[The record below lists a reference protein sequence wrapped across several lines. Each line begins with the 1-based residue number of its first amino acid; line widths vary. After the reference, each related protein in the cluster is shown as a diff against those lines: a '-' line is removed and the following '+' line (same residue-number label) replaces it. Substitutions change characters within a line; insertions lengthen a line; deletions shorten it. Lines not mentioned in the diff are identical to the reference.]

1 MEFTLQKRVERK
13 YKMKRKFLRR
23 DAKRFAKF
31 GKGRG
36 KKAKWRNPT
45 GRDNKLREKKKGY
58 QAVPSI
64 GYRGEKKNRGKIKE
78 KTPVKIM
85 RISDIEKV
93 GKTEIGILGNVGLK
107 KKIEIVKKANELKV
121 ELKNV
126 NVGAFL
132 KKVEKREKHKKKKS
146 EEKKE
151 EKTENKT
158 KVEKKK

>member
-1 MEFTLQKRVERK
+1 MEEK
-13 YKMKRKFLRR
+13 YRMKKKFLRR

-45 GRDNKLREKKKGY
+45 GRDNKLREKRKGY
-58 QAVPSI
+58 PAVPSI

-78 KTPVKIM
+78 KTPIKIM
-85 RISDIEKV
+85 KISDVEKV

-107 KKIEIVKKANELKV
+107 KKIEVVKKAKELKV

-126 NVGAFL
+126 NVKAFL
-132 KKVEKREKHKKKKS
+132 KKIEKREKYKKKKS
-146 EEKKE
+146 EEKLK
-151 EKTENKT
+151 EKTKNKT
-158 KVEKKK
+158 EMKKEK